1 MVRGETRRSPLP
13 PVVGMPGMFDT
24 LTVAR
29 QSGRRRRRPRPGRS
43 HRQGPIH
50 DGLEH
55 GDHVTS
61 DQFKS
66 GLVEVRAE
74 IATEIAALELRLIKW
89 IVGTGI
95 AVAAAGVAAVVGVLR
110 LVGSAGSAGF

>member
-1 MVRGETRRSPLP
+1 
-13 PVVGMPGMFDT
+13 MFDT

-29 QSGRRRRRPRPGRS
+29 QLAAGGVDRE
-43 HRQGPIH
+43 QAEVIAKAIH

-74 IATEIAALELRLIKW
+74 IATELAALELRLIKW

-110 LVGSAGSAGF
+110 LLGSAGSVSSAGSVGF

>member
-1 MVRGETRRSPLP
+1 MREFDPKCYFYSPSAASAQ
-13 PVVGMPGMFDT
+13 T
-24 LTVAR
+24 AKA
-29 QSGRRRRRPRPGRS
+29 
-43 HRQGPIH
+43 IH

-74 IATEIAALELRLIKW
+74 IATELAALELRLIKW